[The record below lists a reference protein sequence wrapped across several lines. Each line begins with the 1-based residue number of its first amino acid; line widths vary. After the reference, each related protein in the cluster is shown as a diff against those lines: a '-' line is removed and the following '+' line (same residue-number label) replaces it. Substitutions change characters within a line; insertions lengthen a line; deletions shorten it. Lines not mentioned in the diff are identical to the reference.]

1 MTSPSGWQFWIDR
14 GGTFTDVI
22 ARDPAGR
29 LRADKLLSENPG
41 YYDDAALAGI
51 RRALGLGAGDAIP
64 AEQIDVVKMGT
75 TVATNALLERHGEKT
90 VLVITEGLGDVL
102 RIGSQARPDLFA
114 LHIEKPAPLYG
125 RVIEVAGRIGVDGA
139 VVAPL
144 DEATLARDLAAARAD
159 GFTAC
164 AIVFMHAW
172 QFPDFE
178 VRAAAVARAAG
189 FDQVSV
195 SHEVSPLMRLVPRG
209 DTTVADAYLTPVLR
223 RYVDRVAAALG
234 GARLLF
240 MQSSGGLIEA
250 ARFQGR
256 DAILSGPA
264 GGIVGAVKTAARAG
278 LHKLITFDMG
288 GTSTDVAHYDGS
300 IAGAGLERTLETEVA
315 GVRLRC
321 PMIRIHTVAAGGGS
335 VLAFD
340 GGRFRVGPDSAG
352 ADPGPACY
360 RKGGP
365 ATVTD
370 ANLVLGR
377 LLPEHFPSMFGPGA
391 DQPLDPAAARAALD
405 RLAAAARTETGGA
418 MTAEAAAEGFLD
430 IAVDNMARAIK
441 KISIAR
447 GVDIG
452 GHALVAFGGAGGQH
466 ACRVADAL
474 GIREVFI
481 HPLGGVLSAL
491 GIGLADLIV
500 LGERAVEAELDD
512 VLRPR
517 LDDIFAELESDGRA
531 ALAEQGVAAAEITL
545 ARRVRARYRGTD
557 TALEVAD
564 GALSEIAAAFAA
576 SHRARFG
583 FVMET
588 TPVVVEAVTVEA
600 IGATGGANAE
610 AAPGAGAG
618 VQGVASMF
626 VAGRRENVT
635 VRGRATLQPGEP
647 LAGPAIIVE
656 DGATT
661 IIEPGW
667 QATLGDDHALILRRD
682 SAAAFEAAPGTDV
695 DPVRL
700 ELFNNLFQSVAE
712 EMGVALANTAQ
723 SVNIKERLDFSCAL
737 FDAAGALVANA
748 PHVPVHLGSMG
759 QAVRAVMRCWSD
771 DARPGDSYIH
781 NAPYDGGTHLP
792 DITVIR
798 PVFGPELD
806 VGGDGGPAFFIAARG
821 HHADIGGTHPG
832 SMPPASRDIAEEGVV
847 FSGELLVRDGRFL
860 EDELRAR
867 LIAGPWPARN
877 PDQNV
882 ADLKAQLA
890 ACQRGVKDLAGM
902 VGRFGLDVV
911 TAYMKHVQDNA
922 EEAVRRV
929 IDRLEDG
936 AYSVATDDGGIV
948 RVALTV
954 DRAARTVLIDFTGT
968 SGPSPTNFNAPEAVV
983 RAAVLYAF
991 RAQVAAQV
999 PLNDG
1004 CLRPIRIRIPEG
1016 SLISPHPPAAVVA
1029 GNVETS
1035 QLIVDAILAA
1045 AGRLAAC
1052 QGTMNNITFGD
1063 AATQYYETICGGTG
1077 AGDGFAG
1084 ASGVHSHMTNSRLT
1098 DPEVLEWRYPV
1109 RVEHFGL
1116 RAGSGGDG
1124 RWRGGDGV
1132 VRRIRFLQPMG
1143 AAVLSGRRLTRP
1155 FGLMGGGDGLAG
1167 RNAVLR
1173 ADGTVEELGSTA
1185 EVALGTNDALVI
1197 ETPGGG
1203 GFGETCGKPGGKAR

>member
-1 MTSPSGWQFWIDR
+1 MPPPLKWQFWIDR
-14 GGTFTDVI
+14 GGTFTDVT
-22 ARDPAGR
+22 ARDASGT
-29 LRADKLLSENPG
+29 LRTQKLLSENTAH
-41 YYDDAALAGI
+41 YDDAALEGI
-51 RRALGLGAGDAIP
+51 RRTLGLGAGEAIP
-64 AEQIDVVKMGT
+64 SDRIDGVKMGT
-75 TVATNALLERHGEKT
+75 TVATNALLERRGDKT
-90 VLVITEGLGDVL
+90 VLVLTRGLGDVL
-102 RIGSQARPDLFA
+102 AIGTQARPDLFA
-114 LHIEKPAPLYG
+114 LHVQKPSPLYG
-125 RVIEVAGRIGVDGA
+125 RVIEAEGRVGVDGTII
-139 VVAPL
+139 APL
-144 DEATLARDLAAARAD
+144 DEAALARDLAAARAE

-164 AIVFMHAW
+164 AIAFMHAW
-172 QFPDFE
+172 QYPDFE
-178 VRAAAVARAAG
+178 IAAAALARAAG
-189 FDQVSV
+189 FAQVSV

-240 MQSSGGLIEA
+240 MQSSGGLTEA

-278 LHKLITFDMG
+278 LQKIITFDMG
-288 GTSTDVAHYDGS
+288 GTSTDVAHYDGTAS
-300 IAGAGLERTLETEVA
+300 GAGLERTAETEVA
-315 GVRLRC
+315 GVRLRS
-321 PMIRIHTVAAGGGS
+321 PMMRIHTVAAGGGS
-335 VLAFD
+335 VLAFE
-340 GGRFRVGPDSAG
+340 GGRFQVGPDSAG

-360 RKGGP
+360 CKGGP

-377 LLPEHFPSMFGPGA
+377 LLPEHFPAIFGPGA
-391 DQPLDPAAARAALD
+391 DQPLDAAPARAALEKLAIAASAETD
-405 RLAAAARTETGGA
+405 RAFTPES
-418 MTAEAAAEGFLD
+418 AAEGFLQ

-447 GVDIG
+447 GVDVG
-452 GHALVAFGGAGGQH
+452 DHALVAFGGAGGQH

-474 GIREVFI
+474 GIREVFV

-500 LGERAVEAELDD
+500 LRERAVEAELDST
-512 VLRPR
+512 LGPH
-517 LDDIFAELESDGRA
+517 LDRAFAALEEDGRA
-531 ALAEQGVAAAEITL
+531 ALLDQGVAAADITL
-545 ARRVRARYRGTD
+545 VRCVRARYQGTD
-557 TALEVAD
+557 TALQINHGTPDDMV
-564 GALSEIAAAFAA
+564 AAFAA
-576 SHRARFG
+576 VHRERFG
-583 FVMET
+583 FVMAA
-588 TPVVVEAVTVEA
+588 TPVVIEAVMVEA
-600 IGATGGANAE
+600 IGASGAAGSLH
-610 AAPGAGAG
+610 APEAGAG
-618 VQGVASMF
+618 VRGQALMVVGGKTETVP
-626 VAGRRENVT
+626 
-635 VRGRATLQPGEP
+635 VRGRATLRVGEV

-661 IIEPGW
+661 IVEPGW
-667 QATLGDDHALILRRD
+667 RAELDADQALMLRREG
-682 SAAAFEAAPGTDV
+682 AAANDTAPGAGA

-737 FDAAGALVANA
+737 FDGTGGMVANA

-759 QAVRAVMRCWSD
+759 QAVRAVMRRHGESGL
-771 DARPGDSYIH
+771 RPGDSYIH

-798 PVFGPELD
+798 PVFAADLGLADATTAP
-806 VGGDGGPAFFIAARG
+806 VFFVAARG

-847 FSGELLVRDGRFL
+847 FSGEPVVRAGALLESD
-860 EDELRAR
+860 LRAR
-867 LIAGPWPARN
+867 LGAGRWPARN

-882 ADLKAQLA
+882 ADIKAQIA
-890 ACQRGVKDLAGM
+890 ACQRGVGELAGM
-902 VGRFGLDVV
+902 VGRFGLATVS
-911 TAYMKHVQDNA
+911 AYMGHVQDNA

-929 IDRLEDG
+929 IDRLDDG
-936 AYSVATDDGGIV
+936 NFAVPTDDGGCV

-954 DRAARTVLIDFTGT
+954 DRAARAATIDFTGT

-983 RAAVLYAF
+983 RAAVIYAF
-991 RAQVAAQV
+991 RAQVAAPV

-1004 CLRPIRIRIPEG
+1004 CLRPIHIVVPEG
-1016 SLISPHPPAAVVA
+1016 SLISPRPPAAVVA

-1035 QLIVDAILAA
+1035 QLIVDGILAA

-1052 QGTMNNITFGD
+1052 QGTMNNVTFGD
-1063 AATQYYETICGGTG
+1063 AEMQYYETICGGTG
-1077 AGDGFAG
+1077 AGDGFDG

-1109 RVEHFGL
+1109 RVEQFGL
-1116 RAGSGGDG
+1116 RAGSGGIG

-1132 VRRIRFLQPMG
+1132 VRRIRFLRPMG
-1143 AAVLSGRRLTRP
+1143 VAVLSGRRLTRP
-1155 FGLMGGGDGLAG
+1155 FGLAGGGDGLAG
-1167 RNAVLR
+1167 RNAIER
-1173 ADGTVEELGSTA
+1173 ADGTVLDLGPTA
-1185 EVALGTNDALVI
+1185 KAAMNAGDVLVI

-1203 GFGETCGKPGGKAR
+1203 GFGAKA